1 MNLKVSI
8 EYKTAWGEDLVLCLG
23 GKRYPLTY
31 VADGIWEGEVSRLNA
46 AKAYEYSYEVVRD
59 GQTVRKEWKG
69 HFIAA
74 TEGVAPKTV
83 TIYDR
88 WHDRPADSPFYSSA
102 FTNAIFGRNAAPAKA
117 AKKTNAVLKVAVP
130 AVRPGEVLALAGT
143 GKGMEEWHKV
153 IPFSD
158 ASFPVWSLAFEVE
171 EVFEYKLLI
180 ADKNTLEPIA
190 WEDGA
195 NRWFTAVPEKGE
207 IVIEE
212 IHSVFSGRNWKGA
225 GTTIPVFS
233 LRSEED
239 FGVGEFY
246 DLKKMV
252 DWAAATGQSILQL
265 LPINDTTMFH
275 TWEDSYPYNPNS
287 TFALHPQF
295 LNLPAAGV
303 KVDQEYKTLQAE
315 LNALEQIDYER
326 VNNAKIDLLRKAFDK
341 TFKKLSA
348 KKEYQDFVATNK
360 EWLLP
365 YAAFCVLRDMN
376 GTPDFSKWKGYAKYS
391 KKKVAAFCEENKQD
405 IDFWCF
411 VQYHLDAQ
419 LSEVCT
425 YAHSK
430 GVVFKG
436 DLPIGISRT
445 SVDAWLYPQL
455 FHMNSQAGAPPDAF
469 SADGQNWGFPTYN
482 WEKMAEDDYAW
493 WKARLAKMSEYF
505 DAFRIDHILGF
516 FRIWEIPLEFKSGL
530 EGYFS
535 PALPYPANELQNQ
548 GFDVNEKALFVED
561 PRKAGHYHPKIG
573 ARQTQA
579 YVWLDAYRRAAFD
592 RVYDEFFYHRNNEF
606 WKEKA
611 MQKLPALLDS
621 TGMLAC
627 GEDLGMIP
635 ATVPQ
640 VMSDLRILSL
650 EIQRMPKS
658 VEETFAHP
666 ANYPYLSVCT
676 TSTHDM
682 NPVRA
687 WWEEDRV
694 VTQQFWNMILHN
706 QGDAPCHCEPWI
718 CRQILEQHLWS
729 PAMLTVLPLQDWLSM
744 DGSLRRQ
751 NPDEERINV
760 PANPRHYWRYR
771 MHLSIE
777 QLLAATEFNEAVTDM
792 IAASGRK

>member
-1 MNLKVSI
+1 
-8 EYKTAWGEDLVLCLG
+8 
-23 GKRYPLTY
+23 
-31 VADGIWEGEVSRLNA
+31 
-46 AKAYEYSYEVVRD
+46 
-59 GQTVRKEWKG
+59 
-69 HFIAA
+69 
-74 TEGVAPKTV
+74 
-83 TIYDR
+83 
-88 WHDRPADSPFYSSA
+88 
-102 FTNAIFGRNAAPAKA
+102 
-117 AKKTNAVLKVAVP
+117 
-130 AVRPGEVLALAGT
+130 
-143 GKGMEEWHKV
+143 
-153 IPFSD
+153 
-158 ASFPVWSLAFEVE
+158 
-171 EVFEYKLLI
+171 
-180 ADKNTLEPIA
+180 
-190 WEDGA
+190 
-195 NRWFTAVPEKGE
+195 
-207 IVIEE
+207 
-212 IHSVFSGRNWKGA
+212 
-225 GTTIPVFS
+225 
-233 LRSEED
+233 
-239 FGVGEFY
+239 
-246 DLKKMV
+246 
-252 DWAAATGQSILQL
+252 
-265 LPINDTTMFH
+265 
-275 TWEDSYPYNPNS
+275 
-287 TFALHPQF
+287 
-295 LNLPAAGV
+295 
-303 KVDQEYKTLQAE
+303 
-315 LNALEQIDYER
+315 
-326 VNNAKIDLLRKAFDK
+326 
-341 TFKKLSA
+341 
-348 KKEYQDFVATNK
+348 
-360 EWLLP
+360 
-365 YAAFCVLRDMN
+365 
-376 GTPDFSKWKGYAKYS
+376 
-391 KKKVAAFCEENKQD
+391 
-405 IDFWCF
+405 
-411 VQYHLDAQ
+411 
-419 LSEVCT
+419 
-425 YAHSK
+425 
-430 GVVFKG
+430 
-436 DLPIGISRT
+436 
-445 SVDAWLYPQL
+445 
-455 FHMNSQAGAPPDAF
+455 
-469 SADGQNWGFPTYN
+469 
-482 WEKMAEDDYAW
+482 
-493 WKARLAKMSEYF
+493 MSEYF

-561 PRKAGHYHPKIG
+561 PRKVGHYHPKIG

-706 QGDAPCHCEPWI
+706 QGDVPCHCEPWI

-792 IAASGRK
+792 ITASGRK